1 MQVQLI
7 ALVALLAVLVGCPET
22 PTERA
27 VDAAQAREEIA
38 VTVNANL
45 DVASTEAKGSY
56 DVAKAKCDALN
67 GNDKTACV
75 STTNATATRNA
86 ALESAE
92 RFDH

>member
-38 VTVNANL
+38 ITVKTDL
-45 DVASTEAKGSY
+45 DVVSTEAKGGY

-75 STTNATATRNA
+75 STTDATAARNA
-86 ALESAE
+86 ALESAV

>member
-7 ALVALLAVLVGCPET
+7 ALVALLAVLAGCPET
-22 PTERA
+22 PTERT
-27 VDAAQAREEIA
+27 VDAVQAREEIA
-38 VTVNANL
+38 VTVNADL
-45 DVASTEAKGSY
+45 DVASTEAQGGY

-67 GNDKTACV
+67 GNDKTACL
-75 STTNATATRNA
+75 STADATATRNA